1 MLKGSNF
8 SGEGNKVTDKRVN
21 KNIDFNLLL
30 FLLLVRRLQTPKTI
44 KIFMVQS
51 SIYNETGSLKP
62 EDRTVKNSL
71 KRRFLLKQ
79 KP

>member
-8 SGEGNKVTDKRVN
+8 SGEGNKVTDERVN

-51 SIYNETGSLKP
+51 SIYNE
-62 EDRTVKNSL
+62 
-71 KRRFLLKQ
+71 KQ
-79 KP
+79 VL

>member
-8 SGEGNKVTDKRVN
+8 SGEGNKVTDERVN

-51 SIYNETGSLKP
+51 SIYNEKQVLWNLKT
-62 EDRTVKNSL
+62 EQL
-71 KRRFLLKQ
+71 KIHWKDGFY
-79 KP
+79 